1 MHISVRYNAMY
12 GALVDREREEE
23 EEMGRETRATGERE
37 RGGEGGRDGRR
48 AY

>member
-12 GALVDREREEE
+12 GALVDREREE